1 MSTTVLTLVR
11 VDFDSMENRDPL
23 RKKEVATFAE
33 GEGKTAY
40 AKLSAFVESLPLEPV
55 YLGWDC
61 KIYPQW
67 EVKKAEAQ

>member
-23 RKKEVATFAE
+23 VKKVVASFAE

-40 AKLSAFVESLPLEPV
+40 AKLGEFVLALPPEPF
-55 YLGWDC
+55 YLGWDY
-61 KIYPQW
+61 KVYPCW
-67 EVKKAEAQ
+67 EVKKLEAQ